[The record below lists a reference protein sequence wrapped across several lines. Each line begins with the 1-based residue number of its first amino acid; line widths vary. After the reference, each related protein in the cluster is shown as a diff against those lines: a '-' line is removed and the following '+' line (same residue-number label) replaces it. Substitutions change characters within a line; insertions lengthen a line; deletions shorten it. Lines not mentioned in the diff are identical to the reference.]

1 MEWGPDCSNGMVSLL
16 SFVCVRF
23 VLCVVPTSV
32 HCLFCMDFGFG
43 GLCVGLQRLSL
54 SSGVLSGLLWA
65 SWVVVLWSG
74 CVRLEM

>member
-1 MEWGPDCSNGMVSLL
+1 
-16 SFVCVRF
+16 
-23 VLCVVPTSV
+23 V
-32 HCLFCMDFGFG
+32 HCSFCMVFGFG

-54 SSGVLSGLLWA
+54 SSCVLSGLLWA